1 MPLFSGQIAICHL
14 EFTDDL
20 SRIAMMQIN
29 SENSSKTT
37 VCKP

>member
-1 MPLFSGQIAICHL
+1 MQLFSGQIAISHYD
-14 EFTDDL
+14 FTKGS
-20 SRIAMMQIN
+20 SRKALRQIS